1 MSCVGEQLRTAREKS
16 GLTIQQVAESLKLK
30 QDQIIGLEMGDY
42 TVFPAPVY
50 AFGSMRSYATLLKL
64 DPAPLA
70 AAMKKEMA
78 GNSSISAAPSAPSIP
93 EIISSST
100 ENNGDFSPNQSSKLT
115 WRLTL
120 VWKVVLP
127 LGLFLL
133 LMIGGIWA
141 YNLWRSYEGK
151 DPLITLG
158 PGYYEGSTQYEQDM
172 PETLPLPPVN

>member
-1 MSCVGEQLRTAREKS
+1 
-16 GLTIQQVAESLKLK
+16 
-30 QDQIIGLEMGDY
+30 
-42 TVFPAPVY
+42 
-50 AFGSMRSYATLLKL
+50 
-64 DPAPLA
+64 
-70 AAMKKEMA
+70 MA
-78 GNSSISAAPSAPSIP
+78 GNSSISVVSSAPSIP
-93 EIISSST
+93 EIISSPA
-100 ENNGDFSPNQSSKLT
+100 ENSGDFTPNQSSRLT
-115 WRLTL
+115 WRLAL